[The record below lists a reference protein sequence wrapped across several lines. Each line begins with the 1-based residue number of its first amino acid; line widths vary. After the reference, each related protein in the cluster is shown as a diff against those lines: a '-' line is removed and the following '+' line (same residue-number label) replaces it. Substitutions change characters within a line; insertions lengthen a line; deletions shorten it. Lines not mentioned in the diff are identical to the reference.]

1 MTITSIKARDRE
13 HLNQLIQDCI
23 ALGGTR
29 CDLNHIDVTAV
40 TNMNRLFA
48 QSKFNGDI
56 SKWNVSGVTNMDAM
70 FSGSS
75 FNGDI
80 SQWDVSNV
88 KDMSSMFAESQ
99 FNGDLSRWDTS
110 NVQYMIMMF
119 FRSPFNGDISN
130 WDTSSCTNMI
140 FMFQHS
146 AFNQDISG
154 WNTSKVE
161 FFQKMFDN
169 TPFHHQ
175 LSSWEISSKAAITGM
190 VSIDYPF
197 EWLPPTVQF
206 RYEEVFQ
213 RKQWIECCSGQ
224 SIGIA
229 HVVNTFSYKRC
240 PKHLDPMFFKFVK
253 TQQQLCEA
261 LGLSR
266 EDMVLH
272 IHQQYQASLTKNTL
286 VLPEAVD
293 FAVGLS

>member
-1 MTITSIKARDRE
+1 
-13 HLNQLIQDCI
+13 
-23 ALGGTR
+23 
-29 CDLNHIDVTAV
+29 
-40 TNMNRLFA
+40 
-48 QSKFNGDI
+48 
-56 SKWNVSGVTNMDAM
+56 
-70 FSGSS
+70 
-75 FNGDI
+75 
-80 SQWDVSNV
+80 
-88 KDMSSMFAESQ
+88 MFAESQ

-169 TPFHHQ
+169 TPFHQ
-175 LSSWEISSKAAITGM
+175 LSSWDISSKATITGM

-206 RYEEVFQ
+206 RYEEVFP
-213 RKQWIECCSGQ
+213 RKQWIECCSSQ

-229 HVVNTFSYKRC
+229 HVVDTFSYKRC

-253 TQQQLCEA
+253 AQQQLCEA

-266 EDMVLH
+266 EDMALH
-272 IHQQYQASLTKNTL
+272 IHRQYKLSLQTKNTL
-286 VLPEAVD
+286 VLPEVFD
-293 FAVGLS
+293 FTESMS